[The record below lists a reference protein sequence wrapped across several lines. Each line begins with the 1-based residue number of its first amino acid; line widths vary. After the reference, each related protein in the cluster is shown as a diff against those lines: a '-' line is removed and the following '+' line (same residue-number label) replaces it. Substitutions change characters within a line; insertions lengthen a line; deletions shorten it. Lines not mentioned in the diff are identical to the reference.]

1 MVVLDTQFLIS
12 LKEEAGRDDDDTRP
26 TPALDLAA
34 EYEGRGELT
43 RVPSVVIFELYIGV
57 RLGSDTIVNQ
67 RAYETLLAN
76 KPVVTL
82 DGHLARTA
90 GVLFGGH
97 RASDR
102 KKTLDLGD
110 AVVAATGL
118 TMNERVVTNDG
129 DFEEVEGLRVDLY

>member
-12 LKEEAGRDDDDTRP
+12 LKEEAGRDDDARP

-34 EYEGRGELT
+34 EYEGRGEPT

-57 RLGSDTIVNQ
+57 RLGSDTIINQ

-82 DGHLARTA
+82 DGHLARTT
-90 GVLFGGH
+90 GVLFGEH

-118 TMNERVVTNDG
+118 TLNERVVTNDS
-129 DFEEVEGLRVDLY
+129 DFEDVEGLRVDLY